1 MEVINPQQSR
11 QNDASTGT
19 TGTQEEEEGEG
30 ATSDGTEPRQA
41 DPETV
46 TAERNGRRSENTGG
60 QTTESDAERIDV
72 VTPSVRDYGATTANV
87 GQNSNQNQFDIAIRY
102 HEELCAIVSDTVSA
116 YCPWF
121 VMHWFFY
128 GATCLI
134 GVIYISE
141 EFTYSKNPF
150 KLAYVSV
157 FLVTHIYM
165 FLFPC
170 CCAAYI
176 TDTCGGMVKSVS
188 PAMDYVLTYPIINF
202 VKARKEKNTKKKIRG
217 WGYPAIQICNSGVLR
232 DQCYFTMTS
241 HQNSLLF

>member
-1 MEVINPQQSR
+1 MGIKNPP
-11 QNDASTGT
+11 QNEDASG
-19 TGTQEEEEGEG
+19 
-30 ATSDGTEPRQA
+30 GTERQGGEVGEVGEA
-41 DPETV
+41 ASGGTDSRANPNHDNVRDRGSDHTD
-46 TAERNGRRSENTGG
+46 G
-60 QTTESDAERIDV
+60 QTRRSDAETIDV
-72 VTPSVRDYGATTANV
+72 VTPRGYGATAAIV
-87 GQNSNQNQFDIAIRY
+87 GPNSTQNKFDIAIRY

-141 EFTYSKNPF
+141 EYTYSKNPF

-157 FLVTHIYM
+157 FLVTHIYL

-176 TDTCGGMVKSVS
+176 TDTCGG
-188 PAMDYVLTYPIINF
+188 TY
-202 VKARKEKNTKKKIRG
+202 G
-217 WGYPAIQICNSGVLR
+217 Q
-232 DQCYFTMTS
+232 TS
-241 HQNSLLF
+241 QSL